1 MRPKSIATV
10 VVVLPSNRLVSS
22 RLAEAVV
29 SGMISD
35 TDPTKVVFPT
45 PKPPAMTIFTG
56 VGARSAWPAVLPAE
70 LPGLSPGPGGL
81 DRAESIQH
89 PLKKSEVGAF
99 TGLRRAVHVHQTLI
113 GHVTNQ
119 HASDPE
125 RQVQPRRDLRDRQD
139 VPAQQRDRAPFEAQ

>member
-29 SGMISD
+29 SAASVVNGMISD

-99 TGLRRAVHVHQTLI
+99 TGQIGRAHV
-113 GHVTNQ
+113 
-119 HASDPE
+119 
-125 RQVQPRRDLRDRQD
+125 
-139 VPAQQRDRAPFEAQ
+139 